1 MSVSRRQFL
10 QTCVAS
16 GATLLAATPKA
27 WALEPVSVENPL
39 GTYPNRDW
47 EKIYLD
53 QYRYDSTF
61 TWICAPNQLLFV
73 KLAVVP

>member
-10 QTCVAS
+10 QSCLAS
-16 GATLLAATPKA
+16 GAGLLAASPKA
-27 WALEPVSVENPL
+27 WALEPVNIENPL
-39 GTYPNRDW
+39 GSYPNRDW

-61 TWICAPNQLLFV
+61 TWVCAPNDTHM
-73 KLAVVP
+73 